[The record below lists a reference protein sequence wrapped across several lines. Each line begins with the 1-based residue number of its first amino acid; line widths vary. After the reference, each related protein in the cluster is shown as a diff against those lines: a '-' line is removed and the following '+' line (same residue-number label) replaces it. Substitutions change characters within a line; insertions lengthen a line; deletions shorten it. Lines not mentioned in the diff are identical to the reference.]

1 MSVVRDRG
9 DDERLGRPL
18 TLRSRYRLERLR
30 RDAVAYA
37 LVERLARLRRVSLRD
52 VLQGSRGTG
61 NAALTRQIAMYLV
74 HVVLSRPQD
83 IVGLLFDRERTTVSY
98 ACALVETLRED
109 DPVIDAEI
117 IRLETEGWGATQI
130 GPLEMRHVA

>member
-1 MSVVRDRG
+1 MIEKDGSDDQRAARALVV
-9 DDERLGRPL
+9 
-18 TLRSRYRLERLR
+18 RSRYRFERLR

-61 NAALTRQIAMYLV
+61 TAALTRQIAMYLV

-83 IVGLLFDRERTTVSY
+83 VVGLLFDRERTTVSH
-98 ACALVETLRED
+98 ACALIEALRD
-109 DPVIDAEI
+109 SDPVVDAEI
-117 IRLETEGWGATQI
+117 ARLEAEGWGGMQI
-130 GPLEMRHVA
+130 GPSEMRHVA